1 MTRARQTPAHWPS
14 YRELKPVP
22 GLPARTS
29 WGLFGPDDRVGTLNL
44 LTEERVRSA
53 AQLVRRGA
61 VFPLG
66 WRLELPD
73 PPMFGR
79 RPLRHVTTVFPNGTD
94 DHYDDFYPQG
104 SSQWDALSHIGYP
117 GLGFYGGRP
126 ADLVGNPATNPLGV
140 DWWARRGIA
149 GRFVLVDVGRRRAT
163 EGRPLDLTQPT
174 PIDVAEL
181 DATLTAQGIALGSGD
196 ILLLRFGWIE
206 WYERLDG
213 PGRQRVA
220 ALGHTPT
227 PGLAQDEATA
237 AWLWD
242 HQVAAVAADNPGVEV
257 YPADPEDLAH
267 FLHYRLLT
275 FLGMALG
282 ELFDLDRLAADCA
295 ADGVYEGLL
304 TAAPLNKRGGSGS
317 TANAIALK

>member
-1 MTRARQTPAHWPS
+1 VTRARPTQVDWPS
-14 YRELKPVP
+14 YHELEPVP

-44 LTEERVRSA
+44 LTEERVRA
-53 AQLVRRGA
+53 AASLVRRGA
-61 VFPLG
+61 VFPLS
-66 WRLELPD
+66 WDLEQPD

-79 RPLRHVTTVFPNGTD
+79 KPIRHVTTVFPNGTD

-104 SSQWDALSHIGYP
+104 SSQWDALSHIGHP
-117 GLGFYGGRP
+117 VLGFYGGRL
-126 ADLVGNPATNPLGV
+126 AELVGDSTTNPLGIE
-140 DWWARRGIA
+140 WWARRGIA
-149 GRFVLVDVGRRRAT
+149 GRFVLVDVGRQRET
-163 EGRPLDLTQPT
+163 EGRPLDLTRPT
-174 PIDVAEL
+174 PIDVDEL
-181 DATLTAQGIALGSGD
+181 EATLAAQHVSLGAGD
-196 ILLLRFGWIE
+196 ILLLRFGWIA
-206 WYERLDG
+206 WYEQLDAA
-213 PGRQRVA
+213 GRQRVA
-220 ALGHTPT
+220 DLGHTPT
-227 PGLAQDEATA
+227 PGLSQDEATA

-282 ELFDLDRLAADCA
+282 ELFELEGLAADCA
-295 ADGVYEGLL
+295 ADGVYEGLF